1 MRITPWRI
9 LILAVLILVV
19 AVVLPGARQ
28 YLTVKACLGTGT
40 ISSSGDVACPQGSE
54 RLPVMAVQW
63 VRVPTVASTVTALFV
78 AGVVILLFTFRD
90 RRAGSHVAG

>member
-9 LILAVLILVV
+9 LILAVLILAV
-19 AVVLPGARQ
+19 ALVLPGARQ
-28 YLTVKACLGTGT
+28 YLTVKACLGTAT

-54 RLPVMAVQW
+54 RLPVRAVQW

-78 AGVVILLFTFRD
+78 AGVVILFVPFRD
-90 RRAGSHVAG
+90 RRTGSRVAG